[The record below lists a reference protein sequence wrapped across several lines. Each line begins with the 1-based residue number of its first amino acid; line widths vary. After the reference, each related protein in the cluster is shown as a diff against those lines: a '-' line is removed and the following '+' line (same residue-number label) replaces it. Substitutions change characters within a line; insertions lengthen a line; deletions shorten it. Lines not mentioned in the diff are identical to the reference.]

1 MKLHLF
7 KTRINNILLS
17 ETIKYLFFGVLAT
30 IVYFITRTI
39 TYLIFDSAIF
49 SSVIASIIS
58 ILFAFFT
65 NDIFVFN
72 QSSQKRI
79 KRLIKFFIARLFTLL
94 LDMFFAWFL
103 VDKYPNILGVL
114 VKHNIQIVNILES
127 FISQFFIIV
136 LNYIISKFLIFK

>member
-136 LNYIISKFLIFK
+136 LNYIISKFLIFN

>member
-1 MKLHLF
+1 M
-7 KTRINNILLS
+7 
-17 ETIKYLFFGVLAT
+17 
-30 IVYFITRTI
+30 YFITRTI

>member
-79 KRLIKFFIARLFTLL
+79 KILIKFFIARLFTLL

>member
-136 LNYIISKFLIFK
+136 LNYIIS

>member
-65 NDIFVFN
+65 NDVFVFN

>member
-103 VDKYPNILGVL
+103 VDKYPNILDVL

>member
-49 SSVIASIIS
+49 SSVIASIVS